1 MILAID
7 WMQYVIY
14 FLYASLFILVGII
27 AYRYLLSRMD
37 KKEFFREDFVELYSY
52 EQQIATGEITLFFEV
67 LSRKRIKF
75 YLTDGKGTVLKVL
88 KDGEFKPGGYNV
100 KLDTAEFSDGNY
112 YYCLQTDNQQTDK
125 LLRIRNT
132 SN

>member
-7 WMQYVIY
+7 WMEYTIY
-14 FLYASLFILVGII
+14 FLYASLFILVGVI
-27 AYRYLLSRMD
+27 AYRYMLSKMN
-37 KKEFFREDFVELYSY
+37 KKEFVREDFVELYTY
-52 EQQIATGEITLFFEV
+52 EQQIAKGEIILFFEV
-67 LSRKRIKF
+67 LSLKSVKL
-75 YLTDGKGTVLKVL
+75 YLTDDKGTVIKVL
-88 KDGEFKPGGYNV
+88 KEGEFKPGGYNV
-100 KLDTAEFSDGNY
+100 AFNTTEFEDGNY